1 MPEADLH
8 YHALAGAGAGGRHP
22 RRGTAGLERPPHPQ
36 RPPAGQVIDDAGQ
49 PGDPPGPRRVS
60 VPVPGRRAGQ
70 APGQLESA
78 HPSIFRRPPRHHHL
92 RAGWG
97 RWPIDPTTPATLSA
111 SSVLLFLRGSAHPD
125 PQAAPATYRLE
136 LDDQIWTVRA
146 VAGQVHVQPGEP
158 AGADASLRTDPRT
171 LNALLENPDLLAD
184 AISDGS
190 AAAAGDLPAL
200 RRLLRAVTSPAA

>member
-1 MPEADLH
+1 
-8 YHALAGAGAGGRHP
+8 
-22 RRGTAGLERPPHPQ
+22 
-36 RPPAGQVIDDAGQ
+36 
-49 PGDPPGPRRVS
+49 
-60 VPVPGRRAGQ
+60 
-70 APGQLESA
+70 
-78 HPSIFRRPPRHHHL
+78 
-92 RAGWG
+92 
-97 RWPIDPTTPATLSA
+97 
-111 SSVLLFLRGSAHPD
+111 
-125 PQAAPATYRLE
+125 
-136 LDDQIWTVRA
+136 